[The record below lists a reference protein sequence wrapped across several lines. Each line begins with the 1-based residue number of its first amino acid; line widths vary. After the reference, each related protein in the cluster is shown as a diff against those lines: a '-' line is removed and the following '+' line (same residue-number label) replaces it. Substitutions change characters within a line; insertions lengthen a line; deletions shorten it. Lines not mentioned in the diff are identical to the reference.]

1 MIISE
6 IFQSYFNG
14 TLKLL
19 LKEKKKKEIS
29 VEKDTKTMLNEAN
42 YLMDIPS
49 ISIDIGGKM

>member
-19 LKEKKKKEIS
+19 LKEKKIS
-29 VEKDTKTMLNEAN
+29 MFRKAAKTMLNEAN

-49 ISIDIGGKM
+49 ISIDIGGNL